1 MRRNEQPR
9 VLVADVFGRL
19 GRFFPSPSNNGA
31 NHANGN
37 GISDS
42 RTPRTTNFNSRVK
55 QNTLPTEENT
65 IKNQECSKELENPVR
80 PVREEGKAPEYRLVT
95 TREELAAVAEDLG
108 KAKGIYLDVET
119 YGQNA
124 LDPRHGDIRI
134 LTMTRENGVPWILD
148 LKAMGYDL
156 GPVAD
161 VLHRLPCVAH
171 NARFDFGFLR
181 AKCGFKPQAA
191 VVCTLMLSRLLNA
204 GTNNGNDLGTA
215 LKDNLG
221 VEIPKG
227 MGKSDWGGMILTDE
241 QLAYAA
247 EDVTHLPKL
256 LAALMREIREAGLLD
271 VANMETRLFPV
282 IVGMT
287 ARGFAVDVDKLAGIR
302 DRARNE
308 ASEAAKL
315 MQARLGPIN
324 MASPKQLLKAL
335 QGAGHAIESTDN
347 EALQN
352 MADKELAG
360 GIIAYRDAEKLAQQA
375 QSLLEA
381 TTDGRIHADY
391 DPTGTATGRFSCRR
405 PNLQNVARG
414 ELRDCFI
421 APPGRALV
429 VCDYSQIELRLAA
442 CLANDTKMLEA
453 FREGIDLHAATA
465 SIVLDKPMDQVSKE
479 DRQLA
484 KAVNFGLIYGQSA
497 GGLVRYAKT
506 SYGVELGER
515 RAQAIRERFFKAYT
529 GLERW
534 HRISMSNARGGAV
547 MEART
552 LTNRRRLLP
561 EGDAWPR
568 FTGLV
573 NTPVQ
578 GTAADAIKQA
588 LILLNK
594 RLPDGAHVI
603 ATIHDEIV
611 CECTEADA
619 EAVLATTRKAMLDA
633 LGNIAK
639 NCPGEVEGGL
649 GKSWGAAK

>member
-1 MRRNEQPR
+1 MTRNEKPR

-31 NHANGN
+31 SHANGN
-37 GISDS
+37 NLSDS
-42 RTPRTTNFNSRVK
+42 RTPRTTNFNSRVM
-55 QNTLPTEENT
+55 QTPLPTEENT
-65 IKNQECSKELENPVR
+65 IKNQESPKELENPVR
-80 PVREEGKAPEYRLVT
+80 PVRTERNAPAYRLVT
-95 TREELAAVAEDLG
+95 SRDEFPAVAEDLG

-119 YGQNA
+119 YGQDA

-134 LTMTRENGVPWILD
+134 LTLSRENGTPWILD
-148 LKAMGYDL
+148 LKATGYEL
-156 GPVAD
+156 GPVGE
-161 VLHRLPCVAH
+161 LIRRLPCVAH

-181 AKCGFKPQAA
+181 AKCGLIPQSP

-215 LKDNLG
+215 LKDNTG
-221 VEIPKG
+221 TEIPKG

-256 LAALMREIREAGLLD
+256 LAVLMRKIRLAGLLD
-271 VANMETRLFPV
+271 VANLETRLFPV
-282 IVGMT
+282 IVDMT
-287 ARGFAVDVDKLAGIR
+287 ARGFAVDVDKLAAIK

-335 QGAGHAIESTDN
+335 RDAGHAIESTDN

-381 TTDGRIHADY
+381 STAGRIHADY

-414 ELRDCFI
+414 ELRECFI
-421 APPGRALV
+421 APPGRSLV

-442 CLANDTKMLEA
+442 CLANDSKMLAA
-453 FREGIDLHAATA
+453 FREGVDLHAATA
-465 SIVLDKPMDQVSKE
+465 SIVLDKPMDQVTRE

-534 HRISMSNARGGAV
+534 HRISMTNARGGGV
-547 MEART
+547 TEART
-552 LTNRRRLLP
+552 FTHRRRLLP
-561 EGDAWPR
+561 LGDAWPR

-594 RLPDGAHVI
+594 RLPEGAHVI

-611 CECTEADA
+611 CECNEADA
-619 EAVLATTRKAMLDA
+619 EAVLANTRKAMLDA

-639 NCPGEVEGGL
+639 NCPGEVEGGC